1 MDPGSLLMLVLLMAI
16 FYFMLVRPQ
25 RKRMAEHQALVSSL
39 VPGDEVV
46 TIGGLYGFVNRIED
60 DEVWLEV
67 SEGVEMRFSK
77 QAISRRIGPAGEAE
91 ESESTQDASDAADA
105 PAETTDSEPPS
116 SVS

>member
-25 RKRMAEHQALVSSL
+25 RKRIAEHQALVSSL
-39 VPGDEVV
+39 APGDEVV

-60 DEVWLEV
+60 DEIWLEV

-77 QAISRRIGPAGEAE
+77 QAVSRRIGPAGEPETAE
-91 ESESTQDASDAADA
+91 DAVEAAEA
-105 PAETTDSEPPS
+105 PAQTEAEPPLS
-116 SVS
+116 